1 MALGIVAGVQ
11 TAAGGQAGPAL
22 QALVQQATDSVATYE
37 KQFSGLVSEERY
49 TQVVRI
55 HAQTTIRRVLRSD
68 VVFVHEPGAGW
79 YGFRDVYEVDGTAV
93 RDRDQRLKKLF
104 VDAGSDVLA
113 RANAIVAESARFNVG
128 SIARNIN
135 LPTLALSFVRR
146 ENLSRSRFA
155 PGGVGTVA
163 GTRAHVLEFQEI
175 QGPSLITTPD
185 GAAARGRVWLAVD
198 DGRVLQTELTIDSVA
213 VLATVLVTYGP
224 QNRLP
229 DVLVPVRMDEQ
240 YRVGPR
246 EAIAGSATYSNFRA
260 FNVDV
265 TIKR

>member
-11 TAAGGQAGPAL
+11 AAVGGQAGPPL
-22 QALVQQATDSVATYE
+22 QALVQQATDSVASYE
-37 KQFSGLVSEERY
+37 KQFSGLVSEEHY
-49 TQVVRI
+49 AQVVRVY
-55 HAQTTIRRVLRSD
+55 ASTTARRVLRSD

-79 YGFRDVYEVDGTAV
+79 YGFRDVFEVNGTAV
-93 RDRDQRLKKLF
+93 RDRDQRLTKLF

-128 SIARNIN
+128 SITRNIN
-135 LPTLALSFVRR
+135 LPTLALSFFRR
-146 ENLSRSRFA
+146 ENLGRSRFSA
-155 PGGVGTVA
+155 GGVGSVDGA
-163 GTRAHVLEFQEI
+163 RARILAFQEI
-175 QGPSLITTPD
+175 QTPSLIKTPD
-185 GAAARGRVWLAVD
+185 GAAAKGRVWLAID

-213 VLATVLVTYGP
+213 VLARVLVTYGP
-224 QNRLP
+224 QDRLP

-246 EAIAGSATYSNFRA
+246 EVITGSATYSNFRA